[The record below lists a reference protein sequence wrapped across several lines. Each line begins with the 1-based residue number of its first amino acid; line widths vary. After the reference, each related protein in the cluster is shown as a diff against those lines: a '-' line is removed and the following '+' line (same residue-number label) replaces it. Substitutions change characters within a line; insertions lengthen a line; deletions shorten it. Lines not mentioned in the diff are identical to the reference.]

1 MNRRLLQIL
10 ACPDCHGPMEAAA
23 ERERDQEI
31 EEGSLTCTRCRRTFP
46 IRRSVPRFVSEQN
59 YADNF
64 GFQWNAFARTQL
76 DRYNGTRISE
86 QRFTDETGWSDGALK
101 GKTVLDAGCG
111 AGRFADI
118 ALSRGGEVVA
128 VDYSTAVDACRENLK
143 GDPRCH
149 PVQADV
155 YRLPFRPGTFDA
167 VYSLGVLQ
175 HTPDVKA
182 AFSAIS
188 RQVAP
193 GGELVV
199 DVYLENW
206 KDWLH
211 PRTWLRPI
219 TTRVPH
225 DRLFRIVERLVPAL
239 LPFSST
245 VRKIPLAGPA
255 ASRLVPVANYEGV
268 LPLSG
273 QQLQEWA
280 ILDTF
285 DWLGPRFDQPQ
296 RPARLRQWFEQLGFV
311 DVRVGRSWLLTGRG
325 RRPSAA

>member
-1 MNRRLLQIL
+1 MNRKLLQIL
-10 ACPDCHGPMEAAA
+10 ACPDCHGSMEAVA

-31 EEGSLTCTRCRRTFP
+31 EEGSLACVSCRRTFP
-46 IRRSVPRFVSEQN
+46 IRRFVPRFVSAQN

-86 QRFTDETGWSDGALK
+86 QRFTDETGWRDGALT
-101 GKTVLDAGCG
+101 GRVILDAGCG

-118 ALSRGGEVVA
+118 ALSRGAEVVA

-143 GDPRCH
+143 DHPGCH

-175 HTPDVKA
+175 HTPDVEA

-199 DVYLENW
+199 DVYLKNW

-211 PRTWLRPI
+211 PRTWLRPV

-225 DRLFRIVERLVPAL
+225 DRLFRTVERIAPAL
-239 LPFSST
+239 LAFSRM
-245 VRKIPLAGPA
+245 VRKIPVAGPA
-255 ASRLVPVANYEGV
+255 VSRFVPVANYEGV
-268 LPLSG
+268 LPLSDR
-273 QQLQEWA
+273 QLREWA

-296 RPARLRQWFEQLGFV
+296 TAARLRHWFEQMGFI
-311 DVRVGRSWLLTGRG
+311 DVRVRRSWLLTGRG
-325 RRPSAA
+325 RRPVSR